1 VVAAKRLEDP
11 PPMLAQPLGIAARCA
26 LFIVAL
32 GIFASPAARAQ
43 AAGDGSTISLG
54 VGQQKTISVSNVQR
68 VAIGD
73 PEIADVKQVGGGSEL
88 ILTGVGEGR
97 TSLLVWRAN
106 DSRISYL
113 IVVRKQD
120 PKEVVSEVRALLGDR
135 EGIQIR
141 VVGDRVY
148 LDGETI
154 TTDDYERVQQVTTLY
169 PSVKSFVRPSAN
181 AKRLAAEALNR
192 AFQKAGLRGVQATVL
207 GGTIFLEGWVESKE
221 DIAKADLVVKA
232 VGERAENLLV
242 VGTKRMVMVEVEFV
256 EVAYNDNKAVG
267 IKPPLSLVSA
277 DGTGAI
283 FNLVK
288 PIPGLGDVA
297 TTPVAAFQSTLSA
310 TTDFSIKARFD
321 QAYGRV
327 LSQPKLVCASGEKA
341 EFLAGGEVPILS
353 ITANQAS
360 VEYKKYGIMLN
371 ITPTADR
378 SGNIGTEV
386 FAEVSDIDNTLGIHQ
401 GGYDVPAFKVRNVK
415 TNVTVK
421 DGETIALSGLFNY
434 SEEKDISKIPLFGHI
449 PIIGELFK
457 SRQFID
463 KKTELAIY
471 VTPRIVSPS
480 SEKVKDLI
488 DEARRLYKDSADSV
502 SFSIFD

>member
-1 VVAAKRLEDP
+1 
-11 PPMLAQPLGIAARCA
+11 MLAHPLGSSLRRAVPLALAA
-26 LFIVAL
+26 LFT
-32 GIFASPAARAQ
+32 AAGAQ
-43 AAGDGSTISLG
+43 AQQAQDGSTISLG

-73 PEIADVKQVGGGSEL
+73 PEVADVKQVGGGGEL
-88 ILTGVGEGR
+88 LITGVAEGR
-97 TSLLVWRAN
+97 TSLLVWRSN

-113 IVVRKQD
+113 VVVRKQD

-192 AFQKAGLRGVQATVL
+192 AFQKAGLKGVQATVL
-207 GGTIFLEGWVESKE
+207 GGTIFLEGWVEAKE

-232 VGERAENLLV
+232 VGEKAENLLV
-242 VGTKRMVMVEVEFV
+242 VGTKRMVLVEVEFV
-256 EVAYNDNKAVG
+256 SVAYNDDKAVG

-277 DGTGAI
+277 DGSGAI

-288 PIPGLGDVA
+288 PLPGLGD
-297 TTPVAAFQSTLSA
+297 TQTIPVASLSANLSA

-321 QAYGRV
+321 QTYGRV

-353 ITANQAS
+353 VTANQTS

-386 FAEVSDIDNTLGIHQ
+386 FAEVSSVDNTLGVHQ
-401 GGYDVPAFKVRNVK
+401 GAYDIPAFKTTSVK

-434 SEEKDISKIPLFGHI
+434 SEEKDVSKIPLFGNI

-457 SRQFID
+457 SREFID
-463 KKTELAIY
+463 QKTELTIY
-471 VTPRIVSPS
+471 VTPHIVSPGS
-480 SEKVKDLI
+480 DRVKDLI

-502 SFSIFD
+502 SFSLFD

>member
-1 VVAAKRLEDP
+1 
-11 PPMLAQPLGIAARCA
+11 MLAHPLGIAARRA
-26 LFIVAL
+26 LLLFAL
-32 GIFASPAARAQ
+32 GIFASSAARAQ

-154 TTDDYERVQQVTTLY
+154 TTDDFERVQQVTTLY

-242 VGTKRMVMVEVEFV
+242 IGTKRMVMVEVEFV
-256 EVAYNDNKAVG
+256 EVAYNDDKAVG

-277 DGTGAI
+277 DGTGAM

-321 QAYGRV
+321 QTYGRV
-327 LSQPKLVCASGEKA
+327 LSQPKLICASGEKA
-341 EFLAGGEVPILS
+341 EFL
-353 ITANQAS
+353 AS

-449 PIIGELFK
+449 PILGELFK

-471 VTPRIVSPS
+471 ITPRIVSPS

-502 SFSIFD
+502 SFSLFD